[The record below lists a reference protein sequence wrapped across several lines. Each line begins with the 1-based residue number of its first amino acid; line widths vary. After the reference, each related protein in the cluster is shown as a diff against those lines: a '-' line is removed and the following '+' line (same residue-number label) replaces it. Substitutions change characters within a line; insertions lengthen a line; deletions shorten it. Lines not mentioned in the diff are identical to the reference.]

1 MNLKLICTLA
11 ILVSAITTRA
21 DGEKPKLP
29 APPYRLMYGYKDYAD
44 FKPKGVWP
52 DEAQW
57 NQRWSEVFQHF
68 NIITG
73 RTADAGIVTRLR
85 SEGKVFAY
93 HLSNNR
99 DAKHKTTEDF
109 VNEWCK
115 PFEETLGGQLPGGFD
130 AISVDEL
137 HGDTDGSADSEITI
151 RAIREVRRRYPRKL
165 IITWAPTV
173 VGLSGSPGI
182 NGRKYAKG
190 KILDNQFKAVAECC
204 DLIMLE
210 CYQRESSKHLDWFGE
225 IAKNL
230 QTRAPALL
238 PKMIFGLC
246 ISQLDNLQMDDKP
259 DVDFGDHIEK
269 QLKMLRDDPLLK
281 QTNGVAFYAFYRA
294 KPELIP
300 TVNRLVDQY
309 YPGTP
314 H

>member
-1 MNLKLICTLA
+1 MKKRLTFALA
-11 ILVSAITTRA
+11 LLGFVVTGHAQESR
-21 DGEKPKLP
+21 PKLP

-57 NQRWSEVFQHF
+57 NARWAEVFEHF

-73 RTADAGIVTRLR
+73 RTADAAVVKRLR
-85 SEGKVFAY
+85 AEGKVFCY

-99 DAKHKTTEDF
+99 DAKHQTTDDF

-115 PFEETLGGQLPGGFD
+115 PFEETLNGQLPGGFD
-130 AISVDEL
+130 AISIDEL
-137 HGDTDGSADSEITI
+137 HGDSDGSADSDITI
-151 RAIREVRRRYPRKL
+151 AAIREVRRRYPHKL
-165 IITWAPTV
+165 ILTWAPSV

-182 NGRKYAKG
+182 NGRKYAKD
-190 KILDNQFKAVAECC
+190 KILDHQFKAVAECC

-210 CYQRESSKHLDWFGE
+210 CYQRESSKHLDWFDE

-230 QTRAPALL
+230 QTRAPALV

-246 ISQLDNLQMDDKP
+246 VSQLDNLQMDDLP
-259 DVDFGDHIEK
+259 DVAFGDHLEK
-269 QLKMLRDDPLLK
+269 QFRMLRNDLLLK
-281 QTNGVAFYAFYRA
+281 QTPGVAIYGFYRA

-300 TVNRLVDQY
+300 TINRLVDRY
-309 YPGTP
+309 YPNAR
-314 H
+314 